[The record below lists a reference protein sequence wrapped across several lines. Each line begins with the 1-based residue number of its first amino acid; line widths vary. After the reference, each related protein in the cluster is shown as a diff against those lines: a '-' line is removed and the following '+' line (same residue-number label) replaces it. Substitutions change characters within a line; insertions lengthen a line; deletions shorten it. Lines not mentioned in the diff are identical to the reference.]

1 MEIESVHPL
10 LSVRD
15 LKTYFRT
22 AEGLARAVDGVSF
35 DIHQGQTFALVGES
49 GCGKSV
55 TALSIMQLVPEPAG
69 YIAGGQI
76 YYKDTDIVRLSEWEK
91 RRIRGNEIS
100 MIFQEPMT
108 SLNPVLT
115 VGNQIVEAI
124 RLHQNLNSSE
134 AKRKAL
140 EMLDLVGIPTPE
152 QRFKDY
158 PHQFS
163 GGMKQ
168 RVMIAIALSCQPGL
182 LIADEPTTALD
193 VTIQAQVL
201 ELIRELQKEM
211 GTAVLLITHNLGV
224 VAETAERIAVMY
236 AGKIVEI
243 AGRKD
248 LFDSPYHP
256 YTEKLL
262 ESLPTRQKRGYA
274 LQSISGRVPKATSY
288 LPGCR
293 FADRCHRVMPHCHS
307 VMPDLVEVVQSHRVA
322 CHLYLDAELTQ
333 PKSQAG
339 MPVPLT
345 SSIGYRASSIQHPI
359 LQATGLKVYFD
370 IKKGLL
376 KRTAGYVRAVDGVD
390 LSIRKGSTLALVG
403 ESGCGKTTLG
413 MGLLQLIRPTDG
425 SVIYDNVNLMK
436 LRPKEL
442 LPYRRKLQIIFQDPY
457 SSLNPR
463 MMVGEIIQE
472 GMAAHGIGSGKE
484 EREERAREI
493 MLKVGLD
500 PDMIHRY
507 PHEFSGGQRQRIGI
521 ARCLAVDPEFLICDE
536 ATSALDVSVQAQIL
550 NLLKDLQDEFD
561 LTYLFITHDL
571 SIVEYFADEVMVMY
585 LGRIVERGTTE
596 GIFDNFRH
604 PYTRALLSAIPRID
618 PESGR
623 KIIRLEGDVPS
634 PVNPPDGCHFHPR
647 CPHTMPICLEVYPQE
662 TAFSESHACR
672 CHLYNESLKSVK
684 PLKSFSDS
692 NDLTDL

>member
-1 MEIESVHPL
+1 MEAVKSL
-10 LSVRD
+10 LSVHD

-22 AEGLARAVDGVSF
+22 GEGLARAVDGISF
-35 DIHQGQTFALVGES
+35 DIHKGQTFALVGES

-55 TALSIMQLVPEPAG
+55 TALSIMQLVPEPTG

-76 YYKDTDIVRLSEWEK
+76 FYRDTDIVRLSEWEK

-108 SLNPVLT
+108 SLNPVFT
-115 VGNQIVEAI
+115 IGDQIVEAI
-124 RLHQNLNSSE
+124 RLHQNLDKSK
-134 AKRKAL
+134 ARRKAV
-140 EMLDLVGIPTPE
+140 EMLDLVGISEPE

-201 ELIRELQKEM
+201 DLIRELQKEM
-211 GTAVLLITHNLGV
+211 GTAVLLITHDLGV

-243 AGRKD
+243 TDRRE
-248 LFDSPYHP
+248 LFESPYHP
-256 YTEKLL
+256 YTQRLL

-274 LQSISGRVPKATSY
+274 LQTISGRVPKAISY

-293 FADRCHRVMPHCHS
+293 FADRCHRVMPDCHS
-307 VMPDLVEVVQSHRVA
+307 VAPELVEVSPGHQVS
-322 CHLYLDAELTQ
+322 CHLYSGFQ
-333 PKSQAG
+333 PR
-339 MPVPLT
+339 T
-345 SSIGYRASSIQHPI
+345 SGIEHQASSIEYRVSSTQSPI
-359 LQATGLKVYFD
+359 IQTAGFKVYFD
-370 IKKGLL
+370 IRKGLF
-376 KRTAGYVRAVDGVD
+376 KKTVGHVRAVDGVD
-390 LSIRKGSTLALVG
+390 LTIRKGRTLALVG

-413 MGLLQLIRPTDG
+413 KGLLQLISPTDG
-425 SVIYDNVNLMK
+425 SVVYDNVDLMK
-436 LRPKEL
+436 LRRKEL
-442 LPYRRKLQIIFQDPY
+442 FPYRRKLQIVFQDPY

-472 GMAAHGIGSGKE
+472 GMMAHGIGSGKA
-484 EREERAREI
+484 EREERVREI

-500 PDMIHRY
+500 PDMVRRY

-521 ARCLAVDPEFLICDE
+521 ARCLAVEPEFLVCDE
-536 ATSALDVSVQAQIL
+536 ATSALDVSVQAQVL
-550 NLLKDLQDEFD
+550 NLLKDLQGELN

-596 GIFDNFRH
+596 DIFDNFKH

-623 KIIRLEGDVPS
+623 KAIKLEGDVPS
-634 PVNPPDGCHFHPR
+634 PANPPPGCHFHPR
-647 CPHTMPICLEVYPQE
+647 CPRAMPVCREIYPQE
-662 TAFSESHACR
+662 TTFGHSHACR
-672 CHLYNESLKSVK
+672 CHLFKAIGSA
-684 PLKSFSDS
+684 
-692 NDLTDL
+692 

>member
-1 MEIESVHPL
+1 MKMESAKPL
-10 LSVRD
+10 LSIHN
-15 LKTYFRT
+15 LKTYFHT
-22 AEGLARAVDGVSF
+22 QEGLARAVDGVSF
-35 DIHQGQTFALVGES
+35 DIQQGQTFALVGES

-69 YIAGGQI
+69 YIAGGEI
-76 YYKDTDIVRLSEWEK
+76 FYKDIDIVRLSEWEK
-91 RRIRGNEIS
+91 RGIRGNEIS

-115 VGNQIVEAI
+115 IGDQIVETI
-124 RLHQNLNSSE
+124 RLHQNLGRSE
-134 AKRKAL
+134 SVRKAV
-140 EMLDLVGIPTPE
+140 EMLDLVGIPGPD

-201 ELIRELQKEM
+201 ELIRELQRET
-211 GTAVLLITHNLGV
+211 GTAVLLITHDLAV

-236 AGKIVEI
+236 AGKIAEI
-243 AGRKD
+243 ADRRD
-248 LFDSPYHP
+248 LFESPYHP
-256 YTEKLL
+256 YTQRLL

-274 LQSISGRVPKATSY
+274 LQTISGRVPKATDY
-288 LPGCR
+288 LAECR
-293 FADRCHRVMPHCHS
+293 FADRCHKAMPQCRN
-307 VMPDLVEVVQSHRVA
+307 VMPDSVEVAQGHQVS
-322 CHLYLDAELTQ
+322 CHLYLDA
-333 PKSQAG
+333 
-339 MPVPLT
+339 
-345 SSIGYRASSIQHPI
+345 GYRMQDTGCRMQDTGCRMLDTGSEHRALKIQHQVSSVQNPI
-359 LQATGLKVYFD
+359 LQTVGLKVYFD
-370 IKKGLL
+370 VKKGLF
-376 KRTAGYVRAVDGVD
+376 KKTVGYVRAVDGVD
-390 LSIRKGSTLALVG
+390 LTIRQGGTLALVG

-413 MGLLQLIRPTDG
+413 KSLLQLINPTDG
-425 SVIYDNVNLMK
+425 SVIYDKVDLTK
-436 LRPKEL
+436 LRRKEL
-442 LPYRRKLQIIFQDPY
+442 HPYRQKLQIVFQDPY

-463 MMVGEIIQE
+463 MMVGEIILE
-472 GMAAHGIGSGKE
+472 GMMAHGMASEKGK
-484 EREERAREI
+484 REERAQEV
-493 MLKVGLD
+493 MMKVGLA

-521 ARCLAVDPEFLICDE
+521 ARCLAVNPEFLVCDE

-550 NLLKDLQDEFD
+550 NLLKDLQSELN

-585 LGRIVERGTTE
+585 LGRIVERGATE
-596 GIFDNFRH
+596 EIFDDFRH

-623 KIIRLEGDVPS
+623 KVIRLEGDVPS
-634 PVNPPDGCHFHPR
+634 PVNPPEGCHFHPR
-647 CPHTMPICLEVYPQE
+647 CPNAMPICQKVYPQE
-662 TAFSESHACR
+662 TFFSDSHACR
-672 CHLYNESLKSVK
+672 CHLYSESVI
-684 PLKSFSDS
+684 SDQ
-692 NDLTDL
+692 